1 MAQYELRCAKR
12 IAQTERNR
20 VQSQA
25 RYQAGEEA
33 KAKGVNICNE
43 WSARMVNT
51 RETHAALNGQR
62 VMQGE
67 KFHLSDGDELQYPG
81 DPNGRACNVINCYC
95 VMIPHVLLPGERLVD
110 GEVDKGG
117 KNVIISNETNGTA
130 DGYTLYGTNGTKIK
144 ITDEAINRVPTVS
157 HEAWSATMSKAV
169 NDACRNVLRLA
180 HAENQDNETAIGI
193 SGDGLRVSHV
203 FGNEQEVSTYQLQ
216 SVIGQKG
223 SVVVHNH
230 PTGASISMQDFAN
243 FFLEDQLSAIIAV
256 KNNGE
261 LEMLS
266 RTADYDGGKMNTRF
280 LRAMRGVN
288 LQSEAECTKAMDKFL
303 RSLDGKDGVLWTVK

>member
-1 MAQYELRCAKR
+1 MSISFSQLDKRQIPIILDESKGAMTKVAYSRFTDSTGLQERLQDELFKATVMGESQDKLVKRIREQIAGNYKPEAITTDPWIKGCRNVAQYELRCAKR

-81 DPNGRACNVINCYC
+81 DPSGRACNVINCYC

-110 GEVDKGG
+110 GEVVG
-117 KNVIISNETNGTA
+117 KTTEDVLASPQSADTTDTSDFGAFYPKADNGMA
-130 DGYTLYGTNGTKIK
+130 VA
-144 ITDEAINRVPTVS
+144 EALGWAKDLP
-157 HEAWSATMSKAV
+157 K
-169 NDACRNVLRLA
+169 D
-180 HAENQDNETAIGI
+180 
-193 SGDGLRVSHV
+193 
-203 FGNEQEVSTYQLQ
+203 
-216 SVIGQKG
+216 
-223 SVVVHNH
+223 
-230 PTGASISMQDFAN
+230 MQ
-243 FFLEDQLSAIIAV
+243 
-256 KNNGE
+256 
-261 LEMLS
+261 
-266 RTADYDGGKMNTRF
+266 
-280 LRAMRGVN
+280 
-288 LQSEAECTKAMDKFL
+288 
-303 RSLDGKDGVLWTVK
+303 